1 MEPNEQ
7 YEPNERNQHKKRQ
20 PQSYVAIITIIA
32 LVAGFI
38 GGQLWTKRNYSIMNA
53 DGFKLLQA
61 TYDRINDKFLYTAEQ
76 DKMLD
81 GAIVGMVASLGD
93 QYSQFLPDE
102 QGEQYVDSYKSNFYG
117 IGAEI
122 MVVNDRYYISSLVK
136 DMPAEK
142 SGLKPDDEIVTVDQ
156 QSTSGISMN
165 ELLGMVRGE
174 KGTSVVIGVKRQ
186 GVEQVLEFEIERAE
200 IPVYTV
206 HSERLEGDIGKIT
219 ISRFGEATG
228 KEFTEALQGLQQE
241 GELKGLVLDLRS
253 NPGGRLDATID
264 IAQQFIPDGGK
275 ILDVVFK
282 NESHTNSYISK
293 QKDPLQLPV
302 ALLINEYSASASE
315 VLAAALKESAD
326 AYVVGVTSYGKG
338 IVQTYES
345 FREGS
350 VLVLTEAEWKTPS
363 GNGIHEVGVEPT
375 HVVELPEYSKL
386 GMISAGVELKRGSYG
401 DDVKLLEQY
410 LQVLGYS
417 PSMEGL
423 FDERTEQALKAYEKD
438 KGFAEDGVY
447 SSEVGAAIVEDI
459 RELLQQNDTQ
469 LQEAIELLS
478 KA

>member
-1 MEPNEQ
+1 
-7 YEPNERNQHKKRQ
+7 
-20 PQSYVAIITIIA
+20 
-32 LVAGFI
+32 
-38 GGQLWTKRNYSIMNA
+38 
-53 DGFKLLQA
+53 
-61 TYDRINDKFLYTAEQ
+61 
-76 DKMLD
+76 MLD

-186 GVEQVLEFEIERAE
+186 GLEQVLEFEIERAE

-228 KEFTEALQGLQQE
+228 KECTEALQGLQQE

-253 NPGGRLDATID
+253 NPGGRLDATIE

-302 ALLINEYSASASE
+302 ALLINEYSASA
-315 VLAAALKESAD
+315 
-326 AYVVGVTSYGKG
+326 
-338 IVQTYES
+338 
-345 FREGS
+345 
-350 VLVLTEAEWKTPS
+350 
-363 GNGIHEVGVEPT
+363 
-375 HVVELPEYSKL
+375 
-386 GMISAGVELKRGSYG
+386 
-401 DDVKLLEQY
+401 
-410 LQVLGYS
+410 
-417 PSMEGL
+417 
-423 FDERTEQALKAYEKD
+423 
-438 KGFAEDGVY
+438 
-447 SSEVGAAIVEDI
+447 
-459 RELLQQNDTQ
+459 
-469 LQEAIELLS
+469 
-478 KA
+478 